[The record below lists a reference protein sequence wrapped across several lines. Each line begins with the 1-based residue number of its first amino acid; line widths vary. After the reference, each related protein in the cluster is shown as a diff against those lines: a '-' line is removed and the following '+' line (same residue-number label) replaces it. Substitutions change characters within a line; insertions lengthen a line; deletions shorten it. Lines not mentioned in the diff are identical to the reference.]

1 MFDATVPP
9 EMEVE
14 ERKEPKK
21 KKYRPVL
28 TSSSINI
35 EEPDTQTGV
44 GRSELIQKPDQPKKM
59 EVMMVVS
66 SVSTSSSRVS
76 RVPTHE

>member
-1 MFDATVPP
+1 MFDATVSY

-28 TSSSINI
+28 TSSSANI
-35 EEPDTQTGV
+35 EEPDTVTGI
-44 GRSELIQKPDQPKKM
+44 GRMELIQKPEEQ
-59 EVMMVVS
+59 E
-66 SVSTSSSRVS
+66 
-76 RVPTHE
+76 